1 MDVLFTSEGIA
12 ALLTLTVLEI
22 VLGIDNL
29 IFIGILAGKLPEHQ
43 QGTARTVGL
52 SLALILRVG
61 FLFAAT
67 WIAGLTEPLFSIPA
81 ILAMDAPFG
90 VTGRDIIMLGGGLF
104 LLYKATTE
112 LHDKLEGGSDVAG
125 AAARVSLFA
134 VIANIIMLDVV
145 FSIDSVITAIG
156 LSNEL
161 IIMVIAV
168 VVSIIVMQL
177 TAKSITG
184 FIQHHPTIKILALA
198 FLLMVGLVLTAE
210 GFHVHVPKGYVYFAM
225 AFSVGVETMNM
236 RYRGKKNREPLELH
250 QRQIT
255 GGS

>member
-1 MDVLFTSEGIA
+1 MDVLFTSEGLV

-29 IFIGILAGKLPEHQ
+29 IFIGILASKLPENQ
-43 QGTARTVGL
+43 QGTARSVGL
-52 SLALILRVG
+52 SLALGLRVA

-67 WIAGLTEPLFSIPA
+67 WIAGLTHPWFSIPA
-81 ILAMDAPFG
+81 VLAMDAAFD
-90 VTGRDIIMLGGGLF
+90 VTGRDVIMLGGGLF

-112 LHDKLEGGSDVAG
+112 LHDKLEGGYDSISEPAK
-125 AAARVSLFA
+125 ATMLA

-161 IIMVIAV
+161 VIMVIAV
-168 VVSIIVMQL
+168 VISIIVMQL
-177 TAKSITG
+177 TAKSVTR
-184 FIQHHPTIKILALA
+184 FIQNHPTIKILALS

-210 GFHVHVPKGYVYFAM
+210 GFHAHVPKGYVYFAM
-225 AFSVGVETMNM
+225 AFSIAVEAMNM
-236 RYRGKKNREPLELH
+236 RYRRRSNRNPIELH
-250 QRQIT
+250 QR
-255 GGS
+255 